1 MGKLLNKKKA
11 ARTISR
17 TRITVAF
24 ILIVVLI
31 IITFIASLMSGS
43 IDISIKEIF
52 DSLFGEM
59 SQNAGV
65 VYDVRLPRLLI
76 ALLAGA
82 ALAVSGTLLQAVM
95 KNPLTSGTTPSARP
109 SPRSSTRAWSST
121 ASRRPPAPRD
131 ARGRGSWNRIL
142 YCPL

>member
-52 DSLFGEM
+52 DSFFG
-59 SQNAGV
+59 A
-65 VYDVRLPRLLI
+65 
-76 ALLAGA
+76 
-82 ALAVSGTLLQAVM
+82 
-95 KNPLTSGTTPSARP
+95 
-109 SPRSSTRAWSST
+109 
-121 ASRRPPAPRD
+121 
-131 ARGRGSWNRIL
+131 
-142 YCPL
+142 